1 MKEVLI
7 GGVATVVVFCLMM
20 AGAIW
25 LADVGC
31 EARWKDSG
39 MKSNYSLAGGC
50 RVQRTDGTWVPAT
63 AIRDLGQ

>member
-7 GGVATVVVFCLMM
+7 VSVTIVVVFSLFML
-20 AGAIW
+20 GVIW

-39 MKSNYSLAGGC
+39 MKSNYSLTGGC
-50 RVQRTDGTWVPAT
+50 RVQRTDGTWVPES